1 MGKKEL
7 GKVILDSMNEAIDE
21 LCSNKGLNEDEKN
34 ALNYV
39 VGNLVSLAY
48 SEVGRDKPRVEKI
61 IEEGVNY
68 VH

>member
-34 ALNYV
+34 ALKYV

-48 SEVGRDKPRVEKI
+48 SEVGRDKLRVEKI
-61 IEEGVNY
+61 IEEGANY